1 LWDVVCRSNV
11 LPERIV
17 GAVFVAFPFPIY
29 RNEKITYSCGQW
41 YHHRFVAVYPKRFCD
56 SVYRGFLYLL
66 RSGQL
71 NFAQVF
77 KIGIVATLTFVLTFL
92 PFVYNHMAD
101 FMVMN
106 PFVIQSSFLMP
117 LGWSLG
123 CIALSLLGYFVVKI
137 RLT

>member
-1 LWDVVCRSNV
+1 VVNGIIIV
-11 LPERIV
+11 LLLSTRN
-17 GAVFVAFPFPIY
+17 VFVIPYI
-29 RNEKITYSCGQW
+29 
-41 YHHRFVAVYPKRFCD
+41 VA
-56 SVYRGFLYLL
+56 FLYLL

-123 CIALSLLGYFVVKI
+123 CIALSLLGYFVVKNPPDVNF
-137 RLT
+137 